1 VESPPSA
8 SLVQVV
14 AGYAGIVVGA
24 TCIFAAILVWW
35 RRQTFG
41 FGGAVLCG
49 VGVVLIGLSVWQT
62 VEFEADKEKLSFK
75 GAKQSI
81 ENAGEDA
88 NASAKRADRPNATDE
103 DKRAAA
109 EAQKRLDELKSKY
122 VLTYGSQVC
131 GSYC

>member
-1 VESPPSA
+1 MESPPSA

-14 AGYAGIVVGA
+14 AGYAGIVVGVS
-24 TCIFAAILVWW
+24 CIFAAILVWW

-75 GAKQSI
+75 GAKQTI

-109 EAQKRLDELKSKY
+109 DAQKRLDEFKSKY
-122 VLTYGSQVC
+122 VPTYGSQVC